1 MHIVRKPTFMKMTH
15 GLKER
20 FPGQPAWFALLAGLS
35 MAALGVSAAAESSN
49 AARPETISSPQASAG
64 PLPVKLRCEYS
75 ADPLGLGERQPR
87 LSWQL
92 SDARTGARQTA
103 YRIHVAGSRDQLL
116 QESGLSWDS
125 GRVETSQAL
134 FVRYDGPTPVSR
146 QRLWWRVRL
155 WDAQGQ
161 PTGWSEPAFW
171 EMGLLDPADWSARWI
186 ESTLVGGPRTP
197 APAPFFRRKFTVA
210 SDVASA
216 RLYLTAL
223 GLYECMING
232 QRVGDGV
239 FRPGWTVYPKR
250 VQYDAYDVT
259 ALLRSGD
266 NVIGAILGDGWY
278 AGRIASQDRQIYGDR
293 PRLLAQLE
301 ITRRDGSRQ
310 VLATDESWRW
320 AAGPILEAD
329 LIQGEAYDARLEL
342 TGWDQPGFDDK
353 GWQAAALA
361 KSYPAT
367 LVAPA
372 GPPVRRRL
380 ELKPVADPRR
390 AGKGRYIFDLGQNL
404 SGWVRL
410 RGVVGPAGTTLK
422 LRHAEMLQ
430 ASGELYTENLRT
442 ARATDYYT
450 LSGRETA
457 EGTWEPRFTSHG
469 FRYVELAGLPEGFVP
484 SRETVTGIVAH
495 SAMQVTGSFECSES
509 LLNQLQSNIVW
520 SQRGNFVDVPTDC
533 PQRDER
539 LGWTGDAQVFVRT
552 AAFNMDVAGFFAK
565 WQDDFAD
572 SQEASGAIPAI
583 IPNPTPK
590 IGLEPGDAGPAWSD
604 AMVICPWT
612 IYRCYG
618 DTRILERHYLAMS
631 RYLRHLEQISPGL
644 IRSSIFGPG
653 WGGFGDWLALDSL
666 GGSDQSPTPKDL
678 IGTAYF
684 ARVAG
689 QMADVAR
696 VLGKPGEVAEWSAL
710 RVRIIEAFNR
720 EFVTPGGR
728 IQGGNQTSYLLALG
742 FDLLPEEKRGEAVRH
757 LRQAFERKK
766 WHLSTGFVGTPLI
779 APTLSRFGGTEDAYR
794 VLLQRDY
801 PGWLFSIAQGATTIW
816 ERWNSYSRDRGFGP
830 VGMNSFN
837 HYAYGAIGEWM
848 YATIAGIDLDPDP
861 LVPAF
866 RRSVIRPQPG
876 GGLTWARGSLDTP
889 YGELSTSWTLQDRQF
904 VLDVLVPPNTD
915 ALVVLPVDPAAQVT
929 WRVDGASRT
938 VTHGQG
944 IPVSAGRHRFESSTP
959 GAAQ

>member
-1 MHIVRKPTFMKMTH
+1 MNMTYGLSERRH
-15 GLKER
+15 GL
-20 FPGQPAWFALLAGLS
+20 PGWLALLAGMS
-35 MAALGVSAAAESSN
+35 MVVLDASATGESSN
-49 AARPETISSPQASAG
+49 AAHRETASRSPAG
-64 PLPVKLRCEYS
+64 PGALPVKLRCEYA
-75 ADPLGLGERQPR
+75 ADPLGLDERQPR
-87 LSWQL
+87 LSWQMA
-92 SDARTGARQTA
+92 DARTGARQSA
-103 YRIHVAGSRDQLL
+103 YQIQVAGSREELL
-116 QESGLSWDS
+116 QESNLIWDS
-125 GRVETSQAL
+125 GRIETSQSL
-134 FVRYDGPTPVSR
+134 FIRYAGPAPKSR
-146 QRLWWRVRL
+146 QRHWWRVRL

-161 PTGWSEPAFW
+161 LAGWSAPAFW

-197 APAPFFRRKFTVA
+197 VPAPFFRRRFEVA
-210 SDVASA
+210 SDVVSA
-216 RLYLTAL
+216 RLYVTAL
-223 GLYECMING
+223 GLYECVING
-232 QRVGDGV
+232 RRVGDGV
-239 FRPGWTVYPKR
+239 LRPGWTVYPKR
-250 VQYDAYDVT
+250 VQYDVYDVT
-259 ALLRSGD
+259 ALLRPGD
-266 NVIGAILGDGWY
+266 NVVGAILGDGWY
-278 AGRIASQDRQIYGDR
+278 AGHISNQERQIYGDR

-310 VLATDESWRW
+310 VVATDEDWRW
-320 AAGPILEAD
+320 AVGPILESD

-361 KSYPAT
+361 QPPAAT

-372 GPPVRRRL
+372 GPPVRPIL
-380 ELKPVADPRR
+380 ELKPVTDPRR
-390 AGKGRYIFDLGQNL
+390 AGKGRYIFDLGQNI

-410 RGVVGPAGTTLK
+410 RGVMGPSGTTLK

-430 ASGELYTENLRT
+430 ANGELYTENLRS

-450 LSGRETA
+450 LSGREKA
-457 EGTWEPRFTSHG
+457 DDRWEPRFTSHG

-484 SRETVTGIVAH
+484 SRDTVTGIVAH
-495 SAMQVTGSFECSES
+495 SDMPVTGSFECSEP

-539 LGWTGDAQVFVRT
+539 LGWTGDAQVFIRT

-572 SQEASGAIPAI
+572 SQEPSGAIPAI
-583 IPNPTPK
+583 IPYPTPK

-631 RYLRHLEQISPGL
+631 RYLRHLEEISPAH

-689 QMADVAR
+689 HMADVAR
-696 VLGKPGEVAEWSAL
+696 VLGKPADAAEWTAL
-710 RVRIIEAFNR
+710 RERIIEAFNR
-720 EFVTPGGR
+720 EFVTPSGR
-728 IQGGNQTSYLLALG
+728 VQGGNQTSYLLALG
-742 FDLLPEEKRGEAVRH
+742 FDLLPEEKRGDAVRH

-779 APTLSRFGGTEDAYR
+779 APTLSRFGATDEAYR

-816 ERWNSYSRDRGFGP
+816 ERWNSYSRERGFGP

-848 YATIAGIDLDPDP
+848 YTTIAGIDLDPDP
-861 LVPAF
+861 LSPAF

-876 GGLTWARGSLDTP
+876 GGLTWARGRLDTP
-889 YGELSTSWTLQDRQF
+889 YGELSTSWTLKDQQF
-904 VLDVLVPPNTD
+904 ALDVQVPPNTE
-915 ALVVLPVDPAAQVT
+915 ALVMLPAAPAAQVT
-929 WRVDGASRT
+929 WRVDGTSRT
-938 VTHGQG
+938 VTHGRG
-944 IPVSAGRHRFESSTP
+944 IPVPAGYHRFEVSTSD
-959 GAAQ
+959 AQQ